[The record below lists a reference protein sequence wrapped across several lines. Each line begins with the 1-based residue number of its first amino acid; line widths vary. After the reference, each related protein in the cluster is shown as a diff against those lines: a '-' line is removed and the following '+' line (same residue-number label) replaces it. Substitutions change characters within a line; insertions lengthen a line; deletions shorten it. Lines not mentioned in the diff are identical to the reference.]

1 MMREL
6 AGYPLNRAA
15 SYFSCGMIALL
26 TRVVNEK
33 ISLVFSFLPPRT
45 THVLELDEMWKPYIA
60 NKKNKL
66 WIWKALDRNTR
77 HLIDWQCGG
86 RNAQSLNFPERVK
99 ERFLISISQFKAFLK
114 NTESDIIANQKRLRA
129 KTHSVLA
136 NTVVNTPR

>member
-1 MMREL
+1 
-6 AGYPLNRAA
+6 
-15 SYFSCGMIALL
+15 MIALL
-26 TRVVNEK
+26 TRVANEK

-86 RNAQSLNFPERVK
+86 RNAQTLEKRIHRLTALNVK
-99 ERFLISISQFKAFLK
+99 MYYTDNWQVYEAVLPPSKLIQTKAETHRIEQ
-114 NTESDIIANQKRLRA
+114 NT
-129 KTHSVLA
+129 
-136 NTVVNTPR
+136 

>member
-26 TRVVNEK
+26 TRVFNEK
-33 ISLVFSFLPPRT
+33 ISLIFSFLPPRT
-45 THVLELDEMWKPYIA
+45 TLVLELNEMWKPYIA

-77 HLIDWQCGG
+77 HLIDWQFRTSIGQTHQNTRFSQTPQSESFPGCVYFSAHRLCRFQRLESIGCLCDTTG
-86 RNAQSLNFPERVK
+86 VSQSL
-99 ERFLISISQFKAFLK
+99 
-114 NTESDIIANQKRLRA
+114 DG
-129 KTHSVLA
+129 
-136 NTVVNTPR
+136 